1 MAMIA
6 GDVWKFLVIAG
17 LKGENGGGKGLDE
30 RNLEKVEQVRGTGEP
45 VTWLVVGQFSGCLHP
60 LRLSK
65 LQVSNK
71 KIRYVLVSVNFLAA
85 SKISFTQLENGGCF
99 SIERL

>member
-6 GDVWKFLVIAG
+6 GDVWKFLVSAG

-45 VTWLVVGQFSGCLHP
+45 VTWLVVGVFAPAAPQ
-60 LRLSK
+60 
-65 LQVSNK
+65 QVTS
-71 KIRYVLVSVNFLAA
+71 
-85 SKISFTQLENGGCF
+85 
-99 SIERL
+99 